1 MKKIVGIIAAVAMA
15 TSVFAID
22 VASMLQLDGNL
33 AEFGKEKVTE
43 DGKEVV
49 KSYWKAFE
57 LNEWDPQGTSDFVWK
72 FSVSGDN
79 AGATIFNFAPGDKH
93 WATTKDPTVT
103 IGDDGKAT
111 VSFAEKG
118 STIQNYSLWFKPAD
132 FVKITAGY
140 LDYDYGVKPHFG
152 WWASVINR
160 EDYGLKTDFTFGA
173 LNLSFALAGN
183 YEGLWSSGAAN
194 SYWTSNSYEGLRK
207 LGEFWLA
214 GSYNVDGVGTFGA
227 GVHRGAKVN
236 PHGFAQTQAWAKTP
250 LAINAYYSNQPWGQT
265 GYFADFAL
273 VFAEKSNFAEY
284 QWNYK
289 AEKGDGKDSGY
300 GLMLDRL
307 TGQLYGEIHV
317 DALTVYIVDVLELQ
331 LGGDKFEAGEK
342 TGWAHNGKMDLKSFK
357 DGFEIKAQYAIDA
370 YTPYIQID
378 GYSIMDKKLGV
389 KTAVGFNVGAC
400 AVDVG
405 ANFALDFN
413 SDAVSACTVTVPFE
427 LTINL

>member
-33 AEFGKEKVTE
+33 AEFGKKVEKDDNE
-43 DGKEVV
+43 KDVV
-49 KSYWKAFE
+49 NGYFKAIE

-93 WATTKDPTVT
+93 WAITKDPTVDFDAKT
-103 IGDDGKAT
+103 FEWK
-111 VSFAEKG
+111 EKG
-118 STIQNYSLWFKPAD
+118 STIQNWSLWFKPAD

-160 EDYGLKTDFTFGA
+160 EDYGFKADFTFGA
-173 LNLSFALAGN
+173 LNLSAALAGN
-183 YEGLWSSGAAN
+183 YEGFWSSGAAG
-194 SYWTSNSYEGLRK
+194 SYWTDKSYEGLRK

-214 GSYNVDGVGTFGA
+214 GSYNVDGIGTFGA

-236 PHGFAQTQAWAKTP
+236 PHGFAQTQCWGKTP

-273 VFAEKSNFAEY
+273 VFAEKSQFAEY
-284 QWNYK
+284 NWNYK
-289 AEKGDGKDSGY
+289 AEKGNGKDSGY
-300 GLMLDRL
+300 GLTIDRL
-307 TGQLYGEIHV
+307 TGQLYAEIHA
-317 DALTVYIVDVLELQ
+317 DALTVYLVDVLELQ
-331 LGGDKFEAGEK
+331 LGGDKFGASK
-342 TGWAHNGKMDLKSFK
+342 KSGWAHNEKLDNKSFK

-370 YTPYIQID
+370 FTPYIQID
-378 GYSIMDKKLGV
+378 GYGIMDKKLGI
-389 KTAVGFNVGAC
+389 KTAVGFNVGAV
-400 AVDVG
+400 AIDAG

-413 SDAVSACTVTVPFE
+413 DGADKCTVTVPVEF
-427 LTINL
+427 TINL

>member
-33 AEFGKEKVTE
+33 ATFGKDKFN
-43 DGKEVV
+43 
-49 KSYWKAFE
+49 AIE

-93 WATTKDPTVT
+93 WAITKDPTVT

-118 STIQNYSLWFKPAD
+118 STIQNWSLWFKPAD

-160 EDYGLKTDFTFGA
+160 EDYGYKADFTFGG
-173 LNLSFALAGN
+173 LNLSVALAGN

-194 SYWTSNSYEGLRK
+194 SYWTDKSYVGSRK
-207 LGEFWLA
+207 LGEFWFA

-236 PHGFAQTQAWAKTP
+236 PHGFAQTQCWGKTP
-250 LAINAYYSNQPWGQT
+250 LAFNAYYSNQPWGQT
-265 GYFADFAL
+265 GYFADFAF
-273 VFAEKSNFAEY
+273 VMKEKNPYGGAEEDFKFEA
-284 QWNYK
+284 
-289 AEKGDGKDSGY
+289 
-300 GLMLDRL
+300 DRV
-307 TGQLYGEIHV
+307 TGQLYAEIHA
-317 DALTVYIVDVLELQ
+317 DAFTAYIVDVLELN
-331 LGGDKFEAGEK
+331 LAEKAGEEGQPK
-342 TGWAHNGKMDLKSFK
+342 KFK

-378 GYSIMDKKLGV
+378 GYGIMDKKLGI
-389 KTAVGFNVGAC
+389 KTAVGFNVGAV
-400 AVDVG
+400 AIDAG

-413 SDAVSACTVTVPFE
+413 DGADKCTVTVPVEF
-427 LTINL
+427 TINL

>member
-33 AEFGKEKVTE
+33 AGFGKEKVTE
-43 DGKEVV
+43 NGEEVV

-79 AGATIFNFAPGDKH
+79 AGATIFNFAPGTNH
-93 WATTKDPTVT
+93 WVT
-103 IGDDGKAT
+103 PGTRTEDGKDVTYDGA
-111 VSFAEKG
+111 A
-118 STIQNYSLWFKPAD
+118 IQNWSLWFKPAD

-183 YEGLWSSGAAN
+183 YDGIWNSGAVN

-236 PHGFAQTQAWAKTP
+236 PHGFAQTQCWGKTP

-273 VFAEKSNFAEY
+273 VFAEKSQFAEY
-284 QWNYK
+284 EWNYK
-289 AEKGDGKDSGY
+289 NEKGDGTDSGY

-331 LGGDKFEAGEK
+331 LSDKYQSSSAS
-342 TGWAHNGKMDLKSFK
+342 GWKHNEKMDLKKFK

-413 SDAVSACTVTVPFE
+413 SDVVSACTVTVPFE
-427 LTINL
+427 FTINL

>member
-33 AEFGKEKVTE
+33 ATFGKDKFN
-43 DGKEVV
+43 
-49 KSYWKAFE
+49 AIE

-103 IGDDGKAT
+103 VDANGNAT
-111 VSFAEKG
+111 VSWAEKG

-183 YEGLWSSGAAN
+183 YEGIWSSGAAN

-236 PHGFAQTQAWAKTP
+236 PHGFAQTQCWGKTP

-273 VFAEKSNFAEY
+273 VFAEKSQFAEY
-284 QWNYK
+284 EWSYK
-289 AEKGDGKDSGY
+289 NEKGNGTDSGY

-331 LGGDKFEAGEK
+331 LSDKYQSSS
-342 TGWAHNGKMDLKSFK
+342 TSGWKHNEKMDLKKFK

-378 GYSIMDKKLGV
+378 GYNIMDKKLGV

-413 SDAVSACTVTVPFE
+413 SDVVSACTVTVPFE
-427 LTINL
+427 FTINL

>member
-15 TSVFAID
+15 ASVFAID

-33 AEFGKEKVTE
+33 ATFGKDKFN
-43 DGKEVV
+43 
-49 KSYWKAFE
+49 AIE

-93 WATTKDPTVT
+93 WVSPKDPTVT
-103 IGDDGKAT
+103 IGDDGKPA

-118 STIQNYSLWFKPAD
+118 STIQNWSLWFKPAD

-160 EDYGLKTDFTFGA
+160 EDYGFKADFTFGA
-173 LNLSFALAGN
+173 LNLSAALAGN
-183 YEGLWSSGAAN
+183 YDGLFSSGAAG
-194 SYWTSNSYEGLRK
+194 SYWTDKSYEGLHK

-214 GSYNVDGVGTFGA
+214 GSYNVDGVGTLGA

-236 PHGFAQTQAWAKTP
+236 PHGFAQTQCWGKTP

-273 VFAEKSNFAEY
+273 VFAEKSQFAKYE
-284 QWNYK
+284 WNYK
-289 AEKGDGKDSGY
+289 NEIGNKTDSGY
-300 GLMLDRL
+300 GLTIDRL
-307 TGQLYGEIHV
+307 TGQLYAEIHA
-317 DALTVYIVDVLELQ
+317 DALTVYLVDVLELQ
-331 LGGDKFEAGEK
+331 LGGDKFGASDK
-342 TGWAHNGKMDLKSFK
+342 TGWAHNEKLDNKSFK

-370 YTPYIQID
+370 FTPYIQID
-378 GYSIMDKKLGV
+378 GYGIMDKKLGI
-389 KTAVGFNVGAC
+389 KTAVGFNVGAV
-400 AVDVG
+400 AIDG
-405 ANFALDFN
+405 GLNFDMNFANKDLDLSTDPDKKGVF
-413 SDAVSACTVTVPFE
+413 STTITLPIQF
-427 LTINL
+427 TINL

>member
-33 AEFGKEKVTE
+33 ATFGKDKFN
-43 DGKEVV
+43 
-49 KSYWKAFE
+49 AIE

-93 WATTKDPTVT
+93 WAITKDPTVDFDAKT
-103 IGDDGKAT
+103 FEWK
-111 VSFAEKG
+111 EKG
-118 STIQNYSLWFKPAD
+118 STIQNWSLWFKPAD

-160 EDYGLKTDFTFGA
+160 EDYGYKADFTFGG
-173 LNLSFALAGN
+173 LNLSVALAGN

-194 SYWTSNSYEGLRK
+194 SYWTDKSYVGSRK
-207 LGEFWLA
+207 LGEFWFA

-236 PHGFAQTQAWAKTP
+236 PHGFAQTQCWGKTP
-250 LAINAYYSNQPWGQT
+250 LAFNAYYSNQPWGQT
-265 GYFADFAL
+265 GYFADFAFVMKEANPYGGSEDDFKL
-273 VFAEKSNFAEY
+273 
-284 QWNYK
+284 K
-289 AEKGDGKDSGY
+289 A
-300 GLMLDRL
+300 DRV
-307 TGQLYGEIHV
+307 TGQLYAEIHA
-317 DALTVYIVDVLELQ
+317 DAFTAYIVDVLELN
-331 LGGDKFEAGEK
+331 LDENAGKEGS
-342 TGWAHNGKMDLKSFK
+342 TLKKFK

-378 GYSIMDKKLGV
+378 GYGIMDKKLGI
-389 KTAVGFNVGAC
+389 KTAVGFNVGAV
-400 AVDVG
+400 AIDAG

-413 SDAVSACTVTVPFE
+413 DGADKCTVTVPVEF
-427 LTINL
+427 TINL

>member
-33 AEFGKEKVTE
+33 ATFGKDKFN
-43 DGKEVV
+43 
-49 KSYWKAFE
+49 AIE

-93 WATTKDPTVT
+93 WVTPGTRNENGKDVT
-103 IGDDGKAT
+103 YDGA
-111 VSFAEKG
+111 
-118 STIQNYSLWFKPAD
+118 TIQNWSLWFKPAD

-152 WWASVINR
+152 WWAPVINR
-160 EDYGLKTDFTFGA
+160 EDYGYKADFTFGG
-173 LNLSFALAGN
+173 LNLSVALAGN

-194 SYWTSNSYEGLRK
+194 SYWTDKSYVGSRK
-207 LGEFWLA
+207 LGEFWFA

-236 PHGFAQTQAWAKTP
+236 PHGFAQTQCWGKTP
-250 LAINAYYSNQPWGQT
+250 LAFNAYYSNQPWGQT
-265 GYFADFAL
+265 GYFADFAF
-273 VFAEKSNFAEY
+273 VMKEKNPYGGAEEDFKFEA
-284 QWNYK
+284 
-289 AEKGDGKDSGY
+289 
-300 GLMLDRL
+300 DRV
-307 TGQLYGEIHV
+307 TGQLYAEIHA
-317 DALTVYIVDVLELQ
+317 DAFTAYIVDVLELN
-331 LGGDKFEAGEK
+331 LAEKAGEEGQPK
-342 TGWAHNGKMDLKSFK
+342 KFK

-378 GYSIMDKKLGV
+378 GYGIMDKTLGI
-389 KTAVGFNVGAC
+389 KTAVGFNVGAV
-400 AVDVG
+400 AIDAG

-413 SDAVSACTVTVPFE
+413 EGKDKCTVTVPVEF
-427 LTINL
+427 TINL